1 MDAKQEHTQ
10 KALEQFLKGVVKQA
24 KTNLTK
30 NKKNSSKVLYN
41 SLDYNVKITKNSFQA
56 SIKAE
61 DYAEYQDKGVSGVKR
76 KFNTPFSYTT
86 KRPPAKVFDK
96 WMVRKGIAPRGE
108 KGQFQNRKSLQ
119 FAMANHIFN
128 YGIKPSLFLTKPFE
142 SGFKNLPTE
151 VIENYGIDVE
161 TFLKQ
166 ILNNG
171 KKT

>member
-1 MDAKQEHTQ
+1 MDAKQEQTQ
-10 KALEQFLKGVVKQA
+10 KALEQFLKGVVKKA

-30 NKKNSSKVLYN
+30 NKKNSSKALYN
-41 SLDYNVKITKNSFQA
+41 SLGFDVKVTKNSFQA

-61 DYAEYQDKGVSGVKR
+61 DYGEYQDKGVSGVKR

-96 WMVRKGIAPRGE
+96 WLVRKGIAPRNE
-108 KGQFQNRKSLQ
+108 KGEFQSRKGLQ

-142 SGFKNLPTE
+142 TDFKKLPND
-151 VIENYGIDVE
+151 VIENYGLDIE
-161 TFLKQ
+161 TFLKK
-166 ILNNG
+166 LLSNG
-171 KKT
+171 KEN